1 MPDARNDDNVQLGG
15 DTRIEKTLGLQIP
28 RCISPGH
35 TEGELHVFVDASE
48 KSYAAAVYWRIKL
61 SEHESA
67 VSLIAG
73 KARVAPLK
81 VISIPRLEL
90 QAALLGARLASSVLT
105 EIELN
110 VTRKI
115 FWTDSRTVLS
125 WIRSD
130 PRSFKLFVAHR
141 LAELEEHTTVK
152 CWRWVP
158 TKLNVADDATR
169 DPPTHFDETHRW
181 FHGPDFLRKSEDE
194 WPQETVESER
204 PTGEERS
211 CTTLTLVN
219 EEDSQVVPNV
229 SRFSSWTRLLRSMA
243 RVLQAIDLFR
253 VKRKV
258 NALKQKRT
266 ANKTSSD
273 PTWKHI
279 SKKAHTPAQKDNR
292 KLDKNDRHPLSLNCD
307 YIRRAE
313 TLLLLEAQKCFERET
328 TLLREGK
335 AVTRRSRLRKF
346 AMEID
351 ENGVLRLK
359 GRIKAGKD
367 GSFTLNRPAVLSGD
381 SSIAKLIVRH
391 YHVRNY
397 EKSPTNVNGA
407 KLTEVCRK
415 YRLRRV
421 ICLPNAYVITNP
433 PSRVRGFSTQYGGSA
448 PRRSLLAE
456 VVEGVPPT
464 LVPAGRGDPICRAPA
479 EGDIV
484 LIVDPSS
491 PRYSWPRGRIK
502 KTYPGPDNQVRVV
515 DVETTGGVLRRPI
528 SKIVVLVSA
537 EATAVP
543 CPEV

>member
-1 MPDARNDDNVQLGG
+1 MSVFDP
-15 DTRIEKTLGLQIP
+15 LGLASPVLITGKCMLQDIWRSGIDWDETIEADAHKKWLKWVNDIKKLASIRIP

-35 TEGELHVFVDASE
+35 TEGGATF
-48 KSYAAAVYWRIKL
+48 
-61 SEHESA
+61 
-67 VSLIAG
+67 SLIAG

-90 QAALLGARLASSVLT
+90 QAALLGARLASSILT

-130 PRSFKLFVAHR
+130 PRSFKPFVAHR

-219 EEDSQVVPNV
+219 KEDSQVVPNV
-229 SRFSSWTRLLRSMA
+229 SRFSSWTRLLRSTA

-258 NALKQKRT
+258 NALKHKRT
-266 ANKTSSD
+266 ATKTSSD

-292 KLDKNDRHPLSLNCD
+292 NLKRT
-307 YIRRAE
+307 IG
-313 TLLLLEAQKCFERET
+313 TL
-328 TLLREGK
+328 
-335 AVTRRSRLRKF
+335 
-346 AMEID
+346 
-351 ENGVLRLK
+351 
-359 GRIKAGKD
+359 
-367 GSFTLNRPAVLSGD
+367 
-381 SSIAKLIVRH
+381 
-391 YHVRNY
+391 
-397 EKSPTNVNGA
+397 
-407 KLTEVCRK
+407 
-415 YRLRRV
+415 
-421 ICLPNAYVITNP
+421 
-433 PSRVRGFSTQYGGSA
+433 
-448 PRRSLLAE
+448 
-456 VVEGVPPT
+456 
-464 LVPAGRGDPICRAPA
+464 
-479 EGDIV
+479 
-484 LIVDPSS
+484 
-491 PRYSWPRGRIK
+491 
-502 KTYPGPDNQVRVV
+502 
-515 DVETTGGVLRRPI
+515 
-528 SKIVVLVSA
+528 
-537 EATAVP
+537 
-543 CPEV
+543 

>member
-1 MPDARNDDNVQLGG
+1 MLQDIWRSGIDWDETIEADAHKKWLKWVNDIKKLASI
-15 DTRIEKTLGLQIP
+15 RIP

-90 QAALLGARLASSVLT
+90 QAALSIL
-105 EIELN
+105 
-110 VTRKI
+110 
-115 FWTDSRTVLS
+115 
-125 WIRSD
+125 IRSD
-130 PRSFKLFVAHR
+130 PRSFKPFVAHR

-219 EEDSQVVPNV
+219 KEDSQVVPNV
-229 SRFSSWTRLLRSMA
+229 SRFSSWTRLLRSTA

-258 NALKQKRT
+258 NALKHKRT
-266 ANKTSSD
+266 ATKTSSD

-292 KLDKNDRHPLSLNCD
+292 RLEENDRHPLSLNCD

-313 TLLLLEAQKCFERET
+313 TLLCS
-328 TLLREGK
+328 
-335 AVTRRSRLRKF
+335 RRKMF
-346 AMEID
+346 
-351 ENGVLRLK
+351 
-359 GRIKAGKD
+359 
-367 GSFTLNRPAVLSGD
+367 
-381 SSIAKLIVRH
+381 
-391 YHVRNY
+391 
-397 EKSPTNVNGA
+397 
-407 KLTEVCRK
+407 
-415 YRLRRV
+415 
-421 ICLPNAYVITNP
+421 
-433 PSRVRGFSTQYGGSA
+433 
-448 PRRSLLAE
+448 
-456 VVEGVPPT
+456 
-464 LVPAGRGDPICRAPA
+464 
-479 EGDIV
+479 
-484 LIVDPSS
+484 
-491 PRYSWPRGRIK
+491 
-502 KTYPGPDNQVRVV
+502 
-515 DVETTGGVLRRPI
+515 
-528 SKIVVLVSA
+528 
-537 EATAVP
+537 
-543 CPEV
+543 